1 MKRVVLPTILV
12 TFGGAVGF
20 AIGWVQRLYEAYPLT
35 EAASAAAATWVQAF
49 GSIGAILAG
58 FAGIIFSDLLQ
69 RRTAQK
75 KQDDSDKSLR
85 RMCLGVTQ
93 DAMDQVDMKIL
104 RLEWGLLS
112 TKQANLA
119 IMQEGLREAAR
130 MIETL
135 PVYQIGPEAMSAAK
149 GMATRIRHLDQTL
162 RDHSTITEFTE
173 PERERTN
180 FHLRRWAEDVR
191 TAHISLVL
199 ALGGKP
205 QPSRAAQE
213 ARELN
218 EVSGTAE

>member
-20 AIGWVQRLYEAYPLT
+20 AVGWVQKLYEAYPLT

-58 FAGIIFSDLLQ
+58 FAGIIFSDHLQ
-69 RRTAQK
+69 RRAAQK
-75 KQDDSDKSLR
+75 KLDDSDESLR
-85 RMCLGVTQ
+85 RMCLGVAQ

-112 TKQANLA
+112 TKQANIT

-130 MIETL
+130 MVETL
-135 PVYQIGPEAMSAAK
+135 PVYQIGPEAMSAARA
-149 GMATRIRHLDQTL
+149 MATRIRHLDQTL

-180 FHLRRWAEDVR
+180 FHLRHWAEDVR
-191 TAHISLVL
+191 TAHNGLVL
-199 ALGGKP
+199 LLGGK
-205 QPSRAAQE
+205 QQTSRVAQLV
-213 ARELN
+213 RELN
-218 EVSGTAE
+218 EVPETAE